1 MAPFFTCSCMQFY
14 NIRVC
19 FSRSSERETVMKRD
33 FWRETETEVFYLFE
47 VLVCFLQMGLTL
59 MLAFKVLSLSEG
71 NIWLF
76 HPDPTVKTAG
86 ST

>member
-1 MAPFFTCSCMQFY
+1 
-14 NIRVC
+14 
-19 FSRSSERETVMKRD
+19 
-33 FWRETETEVFYLFE
+33 
-47 VLVCFLQMGLTL
+47 

>member
-1 MAPFFTCSCMQFY
+1 MSQKQKVFTCLKF
-14 NIRVC
+14 
-19 FSRSSERETVMKRD
+19 
-33 FWRETETEVFYLFE
+33 LF
-47 VLVCFLQMGLTL
+47 VCFLQMGLTL

>member
-1 MAPFFTCSCMQFY
+1 
-14 NIRVC
+14 
-19 FSRSSERETVMKRD
+19 MKRV
-33 FWRETETEVFYLFE
+33 FWREPETEVFYLFE
-47 VLVCFLQMGLTL
+47 VFVCFLQVVLTL
-59 MLAFKVLSLSEG
+59 MLAFKVLFLSEG